1 MELVEKAKGVLGDL
15 NFLIEKQ
22 SVPSGQSSQA
32 GVYEV
37 SEQLSQVTNKTE
49 RQLPQNIKQETQ
61 VPVYSIET
69 RLPELKMDPFYGD
82 PKKWPTFWQ
91 MFSINIDQRPMDNI
105 RKMSYLFTFLQGPAK
120 DLVAGFVLTNENY
133 DRALDLLKSRF
144 GNSRAIT
151 EALEAELMNLTP
163 PNEFSHSLR
172 AFVDSVER
180 ICRQLEAFG
189 TMDQSPFVST
199 VIKTKLPQSIVAKLI
214 EKERESQVRWDST
227 RLRQELCNLVEIS
240 EEVRRFSQLK
250 IRPQGDSVVPPAHQR
265 NDHRHRT
272 EHIEHVRSFCT
283 QSRSIQGNQL
293 PPQGKRYCSL
303 CNRGVHFPSECP
315 SYSTPQAR
323 FQRLKEQRRCFRCL
337 GEGHCARDCPSS
349 KICVQCQGNHHV
361 LVCTRSLNNNKVS
374 TARHQ
379 VEQIKEIPPV
389 QTNTQPAQKVVV
401 QERVPVPKVVKV
413 IEPLPVRPKIMT
425 LFTIHKEIVKPE
437 VGTEPDIRPQ
447 AERLLMSKK
456 VKEKDEK
463 QIQGN
468 NCVKEN
474 TSAVDDQITHLKDN
488 RDFPSCESLNLTPDL
503 AYHKFQ
509 IEKDNI
515 ITEPID
521 LPYHKLQIE
530 KDNRITEPS
539 HHNSDAQEQLTHSM
553 VSTLKERP
561 VMDAIVQ
568 TKGQPYFS
576 DCHVKE
582 PVLLPEFVGLI
593 LCFRLPKFI
602 ATDLESA
609 FLMVGLHQTDRKF
622 TKFQR
627 VKDHFNLP
635 LIAKTKVSHTVLPE
649 KLFPK
654 QILDEKAH
662 GAKKKLEN
670 PKERN
675 QENLAGYGIALI
687 LISLLTFIINVSC
700 DHKDQIVVC
709 RKEQTIKRNKIPNI
723 ALKAFNPMNQILINK
738 IFLPTH

>member
-1 MELVEKAKGVLGDL
+1 
-15 NFLIEKQ
+15 
-22 SVPSGQSSQA
+22 
-32 GVYEV
+32 
-37 SEQLSQVTNKTE
+37 
-49 RQLPQNIKQETQ
+49 
-61 VPVYSIET
+61 
-69 RLPELKMDPFYGD
+69 
-82 PKKWPTFWQ
+82 
-91 MFSINIDQRPMDNI
+91 
-105 RKMSYLFTFLQGPAK
+105 
-120 DLVAGFVLTNENY
+120 
-133 DRALDLLKSRF
+133 
-144 GNSRAIT
+144 
-151 EALEAELMNLTP
+151 
-163 PNEFSHSLR
+163 
-172 AFVDSVER
+172 
-180 ICRQLEAFG
+180 
-189 TMDQSPFVST
+189 
-199 VIKTKLPQSIVAKLI
+199 
-214 EKERESQVRWDST
+214 
-227 RLRQELCNLVEIS
+227 
-240 EEVRRFSQLK
+240 
-250 IRPQGDSVVPPAHQR
+250 
-265 NDHRHRT
+265 
-272 EHIEHVRSFCT
+272 
-283 QSRSIQGNQL
+283 
-293 PPQGKRYCSL
+293 
-303 CNRGVHFPSECP
+303 
-315 SYSTPQAR
+315 
-323 FQRLKEQRRCFRCL
+323 
-337 GEGHCARDCPSS
+337 
-349 KICVQCQGNHHV
+349 
-361 LVCTRSLNNNKVS
+361 
-374 TARHQ
+374 
-379 VEQIKEIPPV
+379 
-389 QTNTQPAQKVVV
+389 
-401 QERVPVPKVVKV
+401 
-413 IEPLPVRPKIMT
+413 MT

-635 LIAKTKVSHTVLPE
+635 LIEKTKVSHTVLPE

-654 QILDEKAH
+654 QILDERAH

-738 IFLPTH
+738 IFLPSNFIYITSIITIIISFKSTLAFFIYNILFNFLRSGEGVRDPNHKVSPDPTRIFQKICLHKVIGDRPPEGDILLLKSEQSLVLFQSYVKRLGKSPKEIFELQKKERQQFGRISTPFIKSEMKTPKWLGGRILPEDVLSLVALTIPLQLFQHKYLLF